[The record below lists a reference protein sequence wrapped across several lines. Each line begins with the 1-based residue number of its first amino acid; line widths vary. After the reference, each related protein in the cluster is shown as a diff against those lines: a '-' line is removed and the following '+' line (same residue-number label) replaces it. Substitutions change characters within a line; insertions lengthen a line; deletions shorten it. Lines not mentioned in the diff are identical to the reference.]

1 MSTSAKTSPRALAL
15 PGQLLAEKH
24 VGIRLEVSIALVAK
38 VTDFRVTQYAQV

>member
-15 PGQLLAEKH
+15 PGQLLAEIY
-24 VGIRLEVSIALVAK
+24 VRIRLEVSIARAAM